1 MRTLTYS
8 LILFVLI
15 ATTGLGWLFDRL
27 YEQYREAELNQGVD
41 AVDVMQTLTVN
52 LALTLNE
59 LPNRQAFVQQWEANQ
74 KSDTLYQL
82 ELISA
87 DSFPLPQALLNDLKQ
102 GKPLLLESNNQLT
115 FHQYL
120 ATHNEVLILKSPLV
134 DHKPATSSLKYVFTF
149 VFYLAL
155 LLLFLV
161 WAYPLVRQ
169 LIALR
174 NTAKLFGEGQLN
186 QRMSLGRVSY
196 IRDIENEFNAMAQ
209 RIENQIE
216 DIKLLSSAVSHDL
229 RTPLARIRF
238 GLDTLHEEDDPTLR
252 RKYEKKIGRN
262 VDEMTGLVETLLNYA
277 RLDQSML
284 AIRKDKVDLSQII
297 AQSVNSNIDETKNV
311 SFDKTTGDYI
321 VLGDPVY
328 LGMLVNNLLQ
338 NALQY
343 CREKVMIELST
354 HKNKIVMTIAD
365 DGQGIDVDQRE
376 NILKPFVRGAFHQK
390 TLQQGQTVIKGHGIG
405 LAMVK
410 RILDWHQ
417 GEIHIGQCPQLSGA
431 QFTITL
437 PSAM

>member
-115 FHQYL
+115 FHKYL

-238 GLDTLHEEDDPTLR
+238 GLDTLHEEEDPDLR
-252 RKYEKKIGRN
+252 RKFEKKISRN

-277 RLDQSML
+277 RLDQTML

-297 AQSVNSNIDETKNV
+297 AQSVSSNTNKTKDV
-311 SFDKTTGDYI
+311 SFDKTAGDYI
-321 VLGDPVY
+321 VVGDPVY
-328 LGMLVNNLLQ
+328 LNMMVNNLLQ

-343 CREKVMIELST
+343 CRENVMIKLST
-354 HKNKIVMTIAD
+354 HKSKIVMTIAD
-365 DGQGIDVDQRE
+365 DGPGIDVDQRE

-390 TLQQGQTVIKGHGIG
+390 SLQQGQTEIKGHGIG

-417 GEIHIGQCPQLSGA
+417 GEIHIGKCTHLLGA
-431 QFTITL
+431 QFSITL